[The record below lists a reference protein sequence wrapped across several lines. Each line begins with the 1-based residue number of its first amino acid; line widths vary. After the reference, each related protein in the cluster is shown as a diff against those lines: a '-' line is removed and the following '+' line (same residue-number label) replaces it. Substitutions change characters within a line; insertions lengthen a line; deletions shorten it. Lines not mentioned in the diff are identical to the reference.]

1 MTATTMASGA
11 SAGAKANLFYVWMSL
26 ACVAVAFGGFAAEYW
41 APMVT
46 GRLPVPAIFHIHG
59 LIFSTWTLFLLSQS
73 MLIANGNVRLHRSM
87 GLIGIS
93 LATAMVFAG
102 VLIAIA
108 SIKNSIAL
116 GFGEQAKTFA
126 VVPLLGIVVFG
137 GMVAVAIGNVRR
149 PEVHK
154 RLMLVATIG
163 ILEAAVARV
172 FKLAFAPPE
181 ILNLPLMQQPPPAL
195 DATGYLPS
203 GATDLLL
210 VAAIIYDWRTRGRP
224 HPAYLI
230 GGAVLVGLQVGA
242 HFIGPTAAWHAI
254 ATWVVSLAG

>member
-1 MTATTMASGA
+1 MTAATMSSGVRVA
-11 SAGAKANLFYVWMSL
+11 AKANLFYVWMSL
-26 ACVAVAFGGFAAEYW
+26 ACVGVAFGGFAAEYW
-41 APMVT
+41 APMVA

-59 LIFSTWTLFLLSQS
+59 LIFSTWTVYLVSQAT
-73 MLIANGNVRLHRSM
+73 LIANGNVRLHRSM

-108 SIKNSIAL
+108 SIKNSASL
-116 GFGEQAKTFA
+116 GFGEEAKTFA
-126 VVPLLGIVVFG
+126 VVPLLGIVVFA
-137 GMVAVAIGNVRR
+137 GMIVAAIVNVRR

-163 ILEAAVARV
+163 ILEAAVGRI
-172 FKLAFAPPE
+172 FKLAFAPPQ
-181 ILNLPLMQQPPPAL
+181 ILALPLMQQPPPAL
-195 DATGYLPS
+195 DATAYLPS
-203 GATDLLL
+203 AATDLLL

-230 GGAVLVGLQVGA
+230 GGAVLVGLQVSN